1 MTVDSSVISRL
12 KGFHFEPLRGDK
24 EYLYGTNGRK
34 LLDFQCGISGHIL
47 GYNNNIVEK
56 TIIQQIQKGLFSQSD
71 TFINNEKNELTYR
84 LCKHIGFCDKNN
96 NINGTAVY
104 FTSAIETNEYAI
116 QIASKRYNTLCER
129 NYNEII
135 VVGNIAN
142 NSSDL
147 NPTSFQPHN
156 SSCTNIK
163 EKIEIKY
170 VEYNNLSNIE
180 DLITEHTSAVMLK
193 PIDWKQGFTI
203 CDIKY
208 MQSLRQLCSYH
219 KIGLIID
226 ETNIGIGYSG
236 KMFIFQN
243 YNIQPDIITL
253 STGLANGLPIAI
265 CITNEEFS
273 KFLPNSPINRQDN
286 NMPIAV
292 TNAIIKQ
299 IQHSNIFANIDNY
312 SRYIYETMIKIQ
324 HKYNDII
331 KNIYVYG
338 MIFAIQLQEPV
349 KAQHLYT
356 IILSNGL
363 ASVLTSANTI
373 CFFPPLNITQ
383 NNLMKS
389 LYIIKHSVNE
399 ITLLLKY

>member
-1 MTVDSSVISRL
+1 MTADNSVINRI
-12 KGFHFEPLRGDK
+12 KKFYFEPLRGDK
-24 EYLYGTNGRK
+24 EYLYGISGK
-34 LLDFQCGISGHIL
+34 KVLDFQCGINGHIL
-47 GYNNNIVEK
+47 GYNNPLVEK
-56 TIIQQIQKGLFSQSD
+56 TIIHQIQKGFFSQST
-71 TFINNEKNELTYR
+71 TFINKEKNKLTYR
-84 LCKHIGFCDKNN
+84 LCKNIGFCDKNN
-96 NINGTAVY
+96 NINGTATY
-104 FTSAIETNEYAI
+104 FVSAIEANRHAI

-135 VVGNIAN
+135 VIGNIT
-142 NSSDL
+142 SHRLDL
-147 NPTSFQPHN
+147 NPTSFQQYN
-156 SSCTNIK
+156 SSFADIK
-163 EKIEIKY
+163 EKIGIKY
-170 VEYNNLSNIE
+170 AEYNNLSNIE
-180 DLITEHTSAVMLK
+180 NLITEHTSAIMLK
-193 PIDWKQGFTI
+193 PINWEQEFTI

-243 YNIQPDIITL
+243 YNIQPDIITS

-273 KFLPNSPINRQDN
+273 KFLPNSPINGQDN

-299 IQHSNIFANIDNY
+299 IQHSDIFANIDNY

-324 HKYNDII
+324 HKYSDII

-338 MIFAIQLQEPV
+338 LIFAIQFYNPID
-349 KAQHLYT
+349 AIHLSAV
-356 IILSNGL
+356 ILSNGL
-363 ASVLTSANTI
+363 SNVLTPTNTI
-373 CFFPPLNITQ
+373 CFFPPLNITKD
-383 NNLMKS
+383 NLTKS
-389 LYIIKHSVNE
+389 LFIIKHSVNE
-399 ITLLLKY
+399 LTLLLKY

>member
-1 MTVDSSVISRL
+1 
-12 KGFHFEPLRGDK
+12 
-24 EYLYGTNGRK
+24 
-34 LLDFQCGISGHIL
+34 
-47 GYNNNIVEK
+47 
-56 TIIQQIQKGLFSQSD
+56 
-71 TFINNEKNELTYR
+71 
-84 LCKHIGFCDKNN
+84 
-96 NINGTAVY
+96 
-104 FTSAIETNEYAI
+104 
-116 QIASKRYNTLCER
+116 
-129 NYNEII
+129 
-135 VVGNIAN
+135 
-142 NSSDL
+142 
-147 NPTSFQPHN
+147 
-156 SSCTNIK
+156 
-163 EKIEIKY
+163 
-170 VEYNNLSNIE
+170 
-180 DLITEHTSAVMLK
+180 MLK
-193 PIDWKQGFTI
+193 PINWEQGFTI

-226 ETNIGIGYSG
+226 ETNISIGYSG

-299 IQHSNIFANIDNY
+299 IQHSDIFANIDNY

-338 MIFAIQLQEPV
+338 LIFAFQLQEQA
-349 KAQHLYT
+349 KAQHLSA

-363 ASVLTSANTI
+363 SHILTSANTI
-373 CFFPPLNITQ
+373 CFFPPLNITKD
-383 NNLMKS
+383 NLTKS
-389 LYIIKHSVNE
+389 LFIIKHSVNE
-399 ITLLLKY
+399 LTLLLKY

>member
-1 MTVDSSVISRL
+1 MTADNSVINRI
-12 KGFHFEPLRGDK
+12 KKFYFEPLRGDK
-24 EYLYGTNGRK
+24 ECLYGTNGK
-34 LLDFQCGISGHIL
+34 KILDFQCGVNGHIL
-47 GYNNNIVEK
+47 GYNNSVVEK
-56 TIIQQIQKGLFSQSD
+56 TIIQQIQKGFFSQS
-71 TFINNEKNELTYR
+71 TAFINKEKNKLTYR
-84 LCKHIGFCDKNN
+84 LCKNIGFCDKNN
-96 NINGTAVY
+96 NINGTATY
-104 FTSAIETNEYAI
+104 FASAMEANQYAM
-116 QIASKRYNTLCER
+116 QTASKRYNTLCER

-135 VVGNIAN
+135 LVGDCIN
-142 NSSDL
+142 NKSNL
-147 NPTSFQPHN
+147 NHTSFQWHN
-156 SSCTNIK
+156 HSLTNIK

-180 DLITEHTSAVMLK
+180 NLITEHTSAIMLK
-193 PIDWKQGFTI
+193 PINWEQGFTI
-203 CDIKY
+203 CNKEY

-226 ETNIGIGYSG
+226 ETNISIGYSG

-273 KFLPNSPINRQDN
+273 KFLPNSPINGQDN

-299 IQHSNIFANIDNY
+299 IQHSDIFANIDNY

-324 HKYNDII
+324 HKYSDII

-338 MIFAIQLQEPV
+338 LIFAIQFYNPID
-349 KAQHLYT
+349 AIHLSAV
-356 IILSNGL
+356 ILSNGL
-363 ASVLTSANTI
+363 SNVLTPTNTI
-373 CFFPPLNITQ
+373 CFFPPLNITKD
-383 NNLMKS
+383 NLTKS

-399 ITLLLKY
+399 LTLLLKY

>member
-1 MTVDSSVISRL
+1 MTADNSVINRI
-12 KGFHFEPLRGDK
+12 KKFYFEPLRGDK
-24 EYLYGTNGRK
+24 ECLYGANGK
-34 LLDFQCGISGHIL
+34 KILDFQCGINGHIL
-47 GYNNNIVEK
+47 GYNNPLIEK
-56 TIIQQIQKGLFSQSD
+56 TIIHQIQKGFFSQST
-71 TFINNEKNELTYR
+71 TFINKEKNKLTYK
-84 LCKHIGFCDKNN
+84 LCKNIGFCDKNDK
-96 NINGTAVY
+96 INGATTY
-104 FTSAIETNEYAI
+104 FASAMEANQYAI
-116 QIASKRYNTLCER
+116 QTASKRYNTLCER

-135 VVGNIAN
+135 IVSDVSN
-142 NSSDL
+142 NKSNV
-147 NPTSFQPHN
+147 NPTSFQRYN
-156 SSCTNIK
+156 YSLTNIK
-163 EKIEIKY
+163 EKIGIKY

-193 PIDWKQGFTI
+193 PIDWEQGFTI

-226 ETNIGIGYSG
+226 ETNISIGYSG

-253 STGLANGLPIAI
+253 SAGLSNGLPIAI

-273 KFLPNSPINRQDN
+273 KYLPNSIINNQDN
-286 NMPIAV
+286 NMTIAV
-292 TNAIIKQ
+292 ANTIIQQ
-299 IQHSNIFANIDNY
+299 IQDSDIFTNIDNY

-338 MIFAIQLQEPV
+338 LIFAFQLQEQA
-349 KAQHLYT
+349 KAQHLSA

-363 ASVLTSANTI
+363 SHILTSANTI
-373 CFFPPLNITQ
+373 CFFPPLNITKD
-383 NNLMKS
+383 NLTKS
-389 LYIIKHSVNE
+389 LFIIKHSVNE
-399 ITLLLKY
+399 LTLLLKY